1 MVLKIR
7 WNSGPVPQDYPDTH
21 TGWRATSGSSK
32 LNHVLAL
39 KKKKLG
45 LTPCISAFI
54 HQIFV
59 DYQSMA
65 HINLDCK
72 DLK

>member
-7 WNSGPVPQDYPDTH
+7 WNSSGPVPQDYPYTH
-21 TGWRATSGSSK
+21 TGWQATSGPNK

-39 KKKKLG
+39 KKLG

-65 HINLDCK
+65 HTNLDYK